1 MQTMKE
7 VSSPGDEERYVRRLQ
22 LTGRGSYIVSVPKE
36 WVHEIGL
43 RKGGEV
49 ELRRQQDH
57 SLLLAGFGKIKTEIE
72 QTRCSL
78 TVPSDIDP
86 GTLTRRLLS
95 LYLIGYTTIEIM
107 SKSGNLSGTV
117 RDSIRDVARRKLVGT
132 EVVTES
138 SKSATLQVLL
148 SSPQLWVTDAL
159 RRMSTI
165 AAFMQRDAVSAL
177 GTLDRDMAKQIPKS
191 DDEVDRFGL

>member
-7 VSSPGDEERYVRRLQ
+7 ASSPGDEERYVRRLQ

-117 RDSIRDVARRKLVGT
+117 RDRIRDVAVGRWVGK

-138 SKSATLQVLL
+138 SKRAILKRLL
-148 SSPQLWVTDAL
+148 SPRKLWSPVAL
-159 RRMSTI
+159 
-165 AAFMQRDAVSAL
+165 
-177 GTLDRDMAKQIPKS
+177 
-191 DDEVDRFGL
+191 